1 MRFMIIIKS
10 DEKTDAGRVPSE
22 AEFAAMAQ
30 FNQEM
35 ADAGILL
42 GAEGLLDSGKGA
54 RVRLSGGKT
63 TITDGPFT
71 ESKELVA
78 GFWLIRTNSLE
89 EAIDWASRV
98 PSPPTIETNL
108 EVRQVVDAAEDYAET
123 YTEGLRDGEDKLREQ
138 IAGNK

>member
-1 MRFMIIIKS
+1 MIIIKS

-22 AEFAAMAQ
+22 AEFTAMAE

-35 ADAGILL
+35 ADAGILV

-54 RVRLSGGKT
+54 RVHMSGGKT

-78 GFWLIRTNSLE
+78 GFWMIKVDSLE

-98 PSPPTIETNL
+98 PSPPEIETNL
-108 EVRQVVDAAEDYAET
+108 EVRQVVDAAGDYAET
-123 YTEGLRDGEDKLREQ
+123 YTEELKEGEDKLREQ
-138 IAGNK
+138 IAENQ